1 MQIALLYSLEISPA
15 STYQSYDETK
25 YAKKK
30 KKRKKNYCL
39 HFLLQIF
46 GFLNFFLW
54 TVNLWFLYKET
65 SWFQQDAAAAGAG
78 GQSPI

>member
-1 MQIALLYSLEISPA
+1 MKRNMQ
-15 STYQSYDETK
+15 
-25 YAKKK
+25 KKE
-30 KKRKKNYCL
+30 KKNYCL

-46 GFLNFFLW
+46 GFLNFFIW